1 MDPIK
6 ILKFKAMHK
15 HNKRHHQPFNTLFL
29 YTLTAL
35 TCSLFCF
42 SPLWLPSL
50 TSSMKAFVFV
60 SVPKI
65 SSLFLSS
72 KFVFI
77 LGNLIVVALVG
88 ESKIF
93 STVSSASNIVD
104 QYESMKRCQTLQS
117 SSTHHQKEPKNLSTY
132 VEEKVLLK
140 RTCGDEE
147 AIEGKGWDEESEE
160 VVVKVKEDI
169 DEDED
174 EDDDDDDDQ
183 KLNQRADDFIA
194 RVTERRL
201 FELELDNCF
210 CNSEK

>member
-6 ILKFKAMHK
+6 ILKFQAMHK
-15 HNKRHHQPFNTLFL
+15 HNKRHHHQPFNNLFL

-117 SSTHHQKEPKNLSTY
+117 SSTHHQKEPKNMSTF

-140 RTCGDEE
+140 RTCGYEE
-147 AIEGKGWDEESEE
+147 AIEGRGWDEESEE

-169 DEDED
+169 DE
-174 EDDDDDDDQ
+174 DDDDDDQ

-201 FELELDNCF
+201 FELELDNRF
-210 CNSEK
+210 RNTEK